1 MSGKDALARRETA
14 RAPYPSFAKSPG
26 GRRLFVLRMLRDR
39 ALQAPRQQAQNKAS

>member
-14 RAPYPSFAKSPG
+14 RSPYPSFAKSPG

-39 ALQAPRQQAQNKAS
+39 AAQAARQQTQTKAS